1 MFVDPSGLAPFDH
14 FSSADEA
21 ADFGLYIGQKSIDD
35 KEEYFLF
42 IFMGI
47 DEDGNEYFYYDEPRN
62 DYEIHEERS
71 TGFYFKE
78 FDSDAIAI
86 THTHVSYDPNTG
98 NTKDGFSSP
107 GNVAPE
113 KNTHFLKLLLEQSL

>member
-47 DEDGNEYFYYDEPRN
+47 DEDGNEYSIMMSQEMIMKYMKREAQVF
-62 DYEIHEERS
+62 I
-71 TGFYFKE
+71 
-78 FDSDAIAI
+78 
-86 THTHVSYDPNTG
+86 
-98 NTKDGFSSP
+98 
-107 GNVAPE
+107 
-113 KNTHFLKLLLEQSL
+113 LKSLTLMPLR